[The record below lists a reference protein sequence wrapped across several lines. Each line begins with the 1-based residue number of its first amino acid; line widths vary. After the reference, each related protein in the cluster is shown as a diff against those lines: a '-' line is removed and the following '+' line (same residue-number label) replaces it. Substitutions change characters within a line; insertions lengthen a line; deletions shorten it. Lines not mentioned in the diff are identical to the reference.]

1 MLKLES
7 LPNCLICDNK
17 VRNKPV
23 RRYVDEVGRVVT
35 AHTCCVRVENKIEK
49 HQKKLTEAQIEMF
62 HLKSNIR
69 NN

>member
-49 HQKKLTEAQIEMF
+49 LTNELDNLKKNSCGCSCRQ
-62 HLKSNIR
+62 
-69 NN
+69 